1 MEEKFA
7 SLNTINNLIAKLY
20 ERMPLSLGE
29 AKALNRFINNG
40 INNMKEKELHFDYQ
54 NTIDIYIVYL
64 EEKEILETISPR
76 ETGQLS
82 EYRNVIKKREEKIQ
96 GIINQSEDKKLKLLP
111 SNINTTG
118 AVVTVVIIEVTLL
131 LGILLGIVALVKR

>member
-1 MEEKFA
+1 
-7 SLNTINNLIAKLY
+7 
-20 ERMPLSLGE
+20 PLSLGE

>member
-1 MEEKFA
+1 MEEKFV

-20 ERMPLSLGE
+20 EKLPLSMEE
-29 AKALNRFINNG
+29 ANALNSFINNG
-40 INNMKEKELHFDYQ
+40 IKDMKEKELHFDYQ
-54 NTIDIYIVYL
+54 NTIDVYIVYL

-76 ETGQLS
+76 EAGQLS
-82 EYRNVIKKREEKIQ
+82 EYRNVIKRREDKIQ
-96 GIINQSEDKKLKLLP
+96 GLTNKNEEMKLKLLP

-131 LGILLGIVALVKR
+131 LGMLLGIIALVKR

>member
-1 MEEKFA
+1 MEEKFV